1 MKPFSKG
8 EANKISKVSLWK
20 RNMGFFGDKYEKFII
35 KGNKNADL
43 AF

>member
-1 MKPFSKG
+1 VYIPIK
-8 EANKISKVSLWK
+8 SLNAYFARW
-20 RNMGFFGDKYEKFII
+20 FFGDEYEKFII

>member
-1 MKPFSKG
+1 
-8 EANKISKVSLWK
+8 LLLYLLQ
-20 RNMGFFGDKYEKFII
+20 GFFGDKYEKFII

>member
-1 MKPFSKG
+1 ML
-8 EANKISKVSLWK
+8 NKYIIAISDICNLILYLW
-20 RNMGFFGDKYEKFII
+20 FFGDKYEKFII